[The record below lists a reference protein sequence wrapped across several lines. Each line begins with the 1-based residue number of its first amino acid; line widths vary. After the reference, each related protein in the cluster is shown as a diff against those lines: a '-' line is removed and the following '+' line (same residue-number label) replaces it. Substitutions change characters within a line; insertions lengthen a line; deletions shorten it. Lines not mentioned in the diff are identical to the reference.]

1 MTERSNLTVVA
12 TRARKKTTVYLDPD
26 LLTAAKVLAVSTGRR
41 DYEVLEDALRH
52 YLSADETAGSR
63 EELRALLD
71 RIDARGH
78 VDEDAATELAYSEL
92 RAARKTR
99 RR

>member
-1 MTERSNLTVVA
+1 MTERSNLTIVA
-12 TRARKKTTVYLDPD
+12 MRARKKTTVYLDPD
-26 LLTAAKVLAVSTGRR
+26 LLTAAKVLAASTGRR

-52 YLSADETAGSR
+52 YLSADETAHSR

-71 RIDARGH
+71 RIGKRSNLD
-78 VDEDAATELAYSEL
+78 DTAATELAYSEL

-99 RR
+99 R